1 MEKLPISRNF
11 KIQLIFALLVFTV
24 INLNAQYSELY
35 DKYKSKHPD
44 ATLIKLKQE
53 TNVVITL
60 DKGVLDIT
68 QNNFEEN
75 LYLND
80 AATQVSQKS
89 LSFSSFF
96 ELEDIEASSYNY
108 QGNKYREDKV
118 SEFTE
123 KDELGESFYDDTK
136 SINFIYSNL
145 RQGSK
150 SALKYVQR
158 IKDPRFLM
166 PFYFGDFSPVA
177 QNKYSITADAAIN
190 LKFKQFNTE
199 DLNINFSKEEKRGK
213 VTYTWELKD
222 VDAFDYEANASSYK
236 NVLPHIVPFIA
247 SYQVNGNTVPVLNE
261 TQDLYNWYYSMVK
274 DVNQEPA
281 DPELITLTNN
291 LVAGLS
297 SDLEKVKAIYYWTQR
312 NIKYIAFEYAL
323 GGFIPR
329 EANQVFKKKYGDC
342 KDNSSILYKMMEI
355 AGIQGHLTW
364 IGTRSIP
371 YKYEEVPAP
380 LVDNHMILSYF
391 EKDKVYFLDAT
402 GRNTSINFPSSFIQ
416 GKEALVALDENNY
429 RIVKV
434 PVIPAE
440 ANAVSDSTVLKIK
453 GEKLVG
459 TTTTT
464 VAGYNKSDYLYAL
477 GNLNSK
483 NERDE
488 FYNSVFQ
495 KGNNKFIA
503 NGIIEENKED
513 YDQDLLIKFDFT
525 IDNYLNRFG
534 DDIYVNL
541 NLNRQIDQ
549 FRTDSKRKRDIE
561 FDYKN
566 AYFFKTYLEI
576 PQGYKID
583 YLPESQSFENDYIKS
598 TLTYTKSSNGIE
610 YTHSIV
616 CDFLVLD
623 LDQQKEV
630 NNLIKEVEKAYKEV
644 VTLTK
649 IQ

>member
-11 KIQLIFALLVFTV
+11 KIQLIFALLVFTG

>member
-177 QNKYSITADAAIN
+177 QNKYSITADAAVN

-297 SDLEKVKAIYYWTQR
+297 NDLEKVKAIYYWTQR

-440 ANAVSDSTVLKIK
+440 ANAVSDSTVLKIE

>member
-177 QNKYSITADAAIN
+177 QNKYSITADAAVN

-247 SYQVNGNTVPVLNE
+247 SYQVNGNTVIVLNE

-297 SDLEKVKAIYYWTQR
+297 NDLEKVKAIYYWTQR
-312 NIKYIAFEYAL
+312 NIKYIAFEYGL

-440 ANAVSDSTVLKIK
+440 ANAVSDSTVLKIE

>member
-11 KIQLIFALLVFTV
+11 KIQLIFALLVFTG

-440 ANAVSDSTVLKIK
+440 ANAVSDSTVLKIE

>member
-177 QNKYSITADAAIN
+177 QNKYSITADAAVN

-297 SDLEKVKAIYYWTQR
+297 NDLEKVKAIYYWTQR
-312 NIKYIAFEYAL
+312 NIKYIAFEYGL

>member
-11 KIQLIFALLVFTV
+11 KIQLIFALLVFTG

-177 QNKYSITADAAIN
+177 QNKYSITADAAVN

-297 SDLEKVKAIYYWTQR
+297 NDLEKVKAIYYWTQR

-598 TLTYTKSSNGIE
+598 TLTYTRTTSGIE

>member
-11 KIQLIFALLVFTV
+11 KIQLIFALLVFTG

-312 NIKYIAFEYAL
+312 NIKYIAFEYGL

-598 TLTYTKSSNGIE
+598 TLTYTRTTSGIE

>member
-312 NIKYIAFEYAL
+312 NIKYIAFEYGL

-440 ANAVSDSTVLKIK
+440 ANAVSDSTVLKIE

-598 TLTYTKSSNGIE
+598 TLTYTRTTSGIE

>member
-11 KIQLIFALLVFTV
+11 KIQLIFALLVFTG

-297 SDLEKVKAIYYWTQR
+297 NDLEKVKAIYYWTQR

-598 TLTYTKSSNGIE
+598 TLTYTRTTSGIE

>member
-11 KIQLIFALLVFTV
+11 KIQLIFALLVFTG

-598 TLTYTKSSNGIE
+598 TLTYTRTTSGIE

>member
-11 KIQLIFALLVFTV
+11 KIQLIFALLVFTG

-297 SDLEKVKAIYYWTQR
+297 NDLEKVKAIYYWTQR
-312 NIKYIAFEYAL
+312 NIKYIAFEYGL

-598 TLTYTKSSNGIE
+598 TLTYTRTTSGIE

>member
-11 KIQLIFALLVFTV
+11 KIQLIFALLVFTG

-177 QNKYSITADAAIN
+177 QNKYSITADAAVN

-598 TLTYTKSSNGIE
+598 TLTYTRTTSGIE

>member
-11 KIQLIFALLVFTV
+11 KIQLIFALLVFTG

-297 SDLEKVKAIYYWTQR
+297 NDLEKVKAIYYWTQR
-312 NIKYIAFEYAL
+312 NIKYIAFEYGL

-440 ANAVSDSTVLKIK
+440 ANAVSDSTVLKIE

-598 TLTYTKSSNGIE
+598 TLTYTRTTSGIE

>member
-11 KIQLIFALLVFTV
+11 KIQLIFALLVFTG

-440 ANAVSDSTVLKIK
+440 ANAVSDSTVLKIE

-598 TLTYTKSSNGIE
+598 TLTYTRTTSGIE

>member
-177 QNKYSITADAAIN
+177 QNKYSITADAAVN

-247 SYQVNGNTVPVLNE
+247 SYQVNGNTVIVLNE

-297 SDLEKVKAIYYWTQR
+297 NDLEKVKAIYYWTQR
-312 NIKYIAFEYAL
+312 NIKYIAFEYGL

-598 TLTYTKSSNGIE
+598 TLTYTRTTSGIE

>member
-440 ANAVSDSTVLKIK
+440 ANAVSDSTVLKIE